1 MINNEGQ
8 FKEFSKISKLAKML
22 DKILVTSDPILRQW
36 KRISLP
42 SVPIKE
48 IYVDNR
54 TYKVN
59 NRFTKRR
66 KYDKR
71 RSY

>member
-22 DKILVTSDPILRQW
+22 DKTPVTSDPTLRQW
-36 KRISLP
+36 KRTSFP
-42 SVPIKE
+42 SIPIKE

-59 NRFTKRR
+59 NGFTKRR

-71 RSY
+71 RS